1 MKYLVAA
8 VIAVVLLGGLGAV
21 KGAQISTMI
30 HFGKKMEQ
38 AGPPPETVGASIA
51 KEETWEDTLSA
62 VGGVTSVR
70 GVTLA
75 PEVAGVVSKI
85 NFESGQLIA
94 EGDVVVELDTSV
106 ERAALAQAKARQRF
120 AKVNE
125 QRTRILVEDKVL
137 AKEQLDNDLSVR
149 NATAAEVAGAKATL
163 ERRTVRAPFAG
174 RLGIRN
180 VNLGQYL
187 APGTPITV
195 LETVDRVYVDFAL
208 PQGRLDKLQNGMTVR
223 VSQRGGTPLEG
234 AIEALQP
241 SLDEATRSV
250 RVRATVPNKED
261 KLRPGMFV
269 DVEVVLPDTTTFVV
283 IPGTAV
289 VHAAYGDSV
298 FVLRDQ
304 TPEDKGSRET
314 DDGLPIRIAE
324 QRFVRIGPERGDF
337 VAILEGISPGDEVV
351 IAGAFKL
358 RNGARVVVSDRA
370 LPKAET
376 APNPP
381 NR

>member
-1 MKYLVAA
+1 VKYVVAA

-21 KGAQISTMI
+21 KGAQIASMI
-30 HFGKKMEQ
+30 RFGKKMEQ
-38 AGPPPETVGASIA
+38 AGPAPETVGATIA
-51 KEETWEDTLSA
+51 QEETWEDTLHA

-75 PEVAGVVSKI
+75 PEVAGVVTKI
-85 NFESGQLIA
+85 NFESGDLVA
-94 EGDVVVELDTSV
+94 EGQVLVELDTSV
-106 ERAALAQAKARQRF
+106 ERAALAQAQARQRL
-120 AKVNE
+120 ASVNE
-125 QRTRILVEDKVL
+125 RRTRVLVADKVL
-137 AKEQLDNDLSVR
+137 AKEQLDNDLSLR

-180 VNLGQYL
+180 INLGEYL
-187 APGTPITV
+187 PPGTPITV
-195 LETVDRVYVDFAL
+195 LETVDKVYVDFTL
-208 PQGRLDKLQNGMTVR
+208 PQGLLDKLAAGMTVR
-223 VSQRGGTPLEG
+223 VSQRGGAPLTGE
-234 AIEALQP
+234 IDALEP
-241 SLDEATRSV
+241 ALDEATRSV
-250 RVRATVPNKED
+250 RARATVPDND
-261 KLRPGMFV
+261 GKLRPGMFV
-269 DVEVVLPDTTTFVV
+269 DVEVILPDTTSFVV
-283 IPGTAV
+283 VPGTAI

-324 QRFVRIGPERGDF
+324 QRFIRTGPERGDF
-337 VAILEGISPGDEVV
+337 VAALEGIEPGDEVV

-376 APNPP
+376 SPQPP